1 MTVSQHSNSPV
12 RMALIGCGRMA
23 LGHLRALLAQ
33 QDTTQVS
40 VICEP
45 APAAYQQACDLF
57 AAHGLTPPPNEPDLD
72 RLLATYG
79 PDLDAALII
88 TPHAYHF
95 AQASSCLEAGLD
107 VLLEKPMVISASEAE
122 RLIEVRDRTG
132 KLLVVA
138 FPGSL
143 SPQIRHAV
151 ELLRAGELGEI
162 LTIAGMAWE
171 NWRTPN
177 LGTWR
182 QVPALAGGGFFF
194 DTGAHLLNTIT
205 DLSGEDFAEVAA
217 WFDQRGT
224 PVEILGVVMARL
236 RSGALVTMHACGD
249 TAPRSTSDVRVF
261 CRNGVIFTDI
271 WGKFLQIQRTGDAEP
286 QTIEL
291 PKSLGVWQQFL
302 AVRAGTMPNPCPP
315 EVGLRMARLWDG
327 IQASA
332 DQNGQI
338 VQIGG

>member
-1 MTVSQHSNSPV
+1 MTPTQPPTAPV
-12 RMALIGCGRMA
+12 RTALIGCGRMA

-33 QDTTQVS
+33 RDTTQVS

-45 APAAYQQACDLF
+45 SPAAYQQACELF
-57 AAHGLTPPPNEPDLD
+57 AAHGLTPPPNEPDLE
-72 RLLATYG
+72 RLLTTYG
-79 PDLDAALII
+79 SDLDAALII

-95 AQASSCLEAGLD
+95 SQARSCLEAGLD
-107 VLLEKPMVISASEAE
+107 VLLEKPMVISAQEAE

-132 KLLVVA
+132 RLLVVA

-143 SPQIRHAV
+143 SPQIRHAAQ
-151 ELLRAGELGEI
+151 LLHAGELGEI
-162 LTIAGMAWE
+162 LTISGMAWE

-182 QVPALAGGGFFF
+182 QDPDLAGGGFFF

-205 DLSGEDFAEVAA
+205 DLAGEDFAEVAA
-217 WFDQRGT
+217 WFDHRDT

-236 RSGALVTMHACGD
+236 RSGALVSMHACGD
-249 TAPRSTSDVRVF
+249 TSPRSTSDVRIF

-271 WGKFLQIQRTGDAEP
+271 WGKFLQIQRAGEEQP
-286 QTIEL
+286 QTVEL

-302 AVRAGTMPNPCPP
+302 AVRAGTLPNPCPP
-315 EVGLRMARLWDG
+315 EVGLRMARLWDA
-327 IQASA
+327 IRTSA
-332 DQNGQI
+332 ARNGQI
-338 VQIGG
+338 IQVGH